1 MLDCQGRILRLGLEA
16 QGRKLIKL
24 PPGAL
29 PDKVAAAFVAAED
42 QRFWRHPGVDPLA
55 VLRAF
60 TGNLSSGRITS
71 GASTIT
77 MQLAR
82 LTYPGRRTYYRK
94 LVEMLRS
101 LRIELALSKE
111 EILRCYLDRVPM
123 GNNLMGV
130 ESAAQ
135 LYFGKAAA
143 QLSAGEAA
151 LLAALARAPG
161 TLNPYGPH
169 LSRLRQRQGRVLQRL
184 AQLGRLSPND
194 LAAAAADPIRLQET
208 RSRVPRFPFEAP
220 HFTNLVLSQ
229 IPPAAAAGTIRTTLN
244 RDLQRQAAALV
255 ASHRTALA
263 KSGASQ
269 AAAVIVDNRS
279 LEAPGPGGFFPI
291 WPPGSRL

>member
-1 MLDCQGRILRLGLEA
+1 MLRQLRRRWWLWLPLGLLLGLGWHFEAASRFDRAALDPTPGPLVLDRQGRILRLGLEA

-24 PPGAL
+24 PPGEL
-29 PDKVAAAFVAAED
+29 PEKVAAAFVAAED

-55 VLRAF
+55 VLRAL
-60 TGNLSSGRITS
+60 TGNLSSGRIVS

-101 LRIELALSKE
+101 LRIELALSKQ

-135 LYFGKAAA
+135 LYFGQAAA

-169 LSRLRQRQGRVLQRL
+169 LSRLRQRQGT
-184 AQLGRLSPND
+184 G
-194 LAAAAADPIRLQET
+194 AAAPGATGPAQ
-208 RSRVPRFPFEAP
+208 PR
-220 HFTNLVLSQ
+220 
-229 IPPAAAAGTIRTTLN
+229 RTGG
-244 RDLQRQAAALV
+244 RGRRPRQA
-255 ASHRTALA
+255 
-263 KSGASQ
+263 SG
-269 AAAVIVDNRS
+269 DP
-279 LEAPGPGGFFPI
+279 EPGPQVP
-291 WPPGSRL
+291 L